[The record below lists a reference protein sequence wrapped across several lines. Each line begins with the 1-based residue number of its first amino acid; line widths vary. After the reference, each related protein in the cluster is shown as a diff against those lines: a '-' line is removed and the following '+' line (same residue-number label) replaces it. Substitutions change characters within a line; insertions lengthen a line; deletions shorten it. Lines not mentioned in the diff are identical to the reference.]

1 MRWISSLAAA
11 SVVVVASTAAHAISI
26 GVNFSGGGNASSP
39 AVNLAPG
46 ETAGVVP
53 QSNFN
58 NVAGGTGS
66 GLALVDNTGAAT
78 GMVLAYTAGGTYSS
92 IGGLAIAPT
101 SGDEKLN
108 TGFIFGN
115 ANVTVTG
122 IPFTTYDVY
131 VYELNDAAGR
141 VETTT
146 LVAPAV
152 AQGPFFGSSA
162 APADAGHVDQ
172 NAATA
177 YVYNQALATVVASP
191 TANADYVRF
200 TNLSGST
207 MTFTT
212 SAPGNGY
219 LNGFQIVQV
228 VPEPAGAALLATG
241 AAFLAGRRRRRLPA

>member
-1 MRWISSLAAA
+1 MRWISHLAAA
-11 SVVVVASTAAHAISI
+11 SVLLAASTAAHAVSV
-26 GVNFSGGGNASSP
+26 GVNFSGGGNGSSP
-39 AVNLAPG
+39 AINLAPG
-46 ETAGVVP
+46 EAAGVVP
-53 QSNFN
+53 QNNFN
-58 NVAGGTGS
+58 NIAGGTGS
-66 GLALVDNTGAAT
+66 NLSLVDNTGAPT
-78 GMVLAYTAGGTYSS
+78 GMILAYTAGGTYSS

-115 ANVTVTG
+115 ADVTVTG

-146 LVAPAV
+146 LVAPV
-152 AQGPFFGSSA
+152 LAQGPFFGSSA
-162 APADAGHVDQ
+162 TPTDATHVDQ
-172 NAATA
+172 NAATN
-177 YVYNQALATVVASP
+177 YVYTQAVATAVASATP
-191 TANADYVRF
+191 NANFVRF

-207 MTFTT
+207 LNFTT

-228 VPEPAGAALLATG
+228 VPEPAGAALLAAGTFMVG
-241 AAFLAGRRRRRLPA
+241 ARRRRLPA